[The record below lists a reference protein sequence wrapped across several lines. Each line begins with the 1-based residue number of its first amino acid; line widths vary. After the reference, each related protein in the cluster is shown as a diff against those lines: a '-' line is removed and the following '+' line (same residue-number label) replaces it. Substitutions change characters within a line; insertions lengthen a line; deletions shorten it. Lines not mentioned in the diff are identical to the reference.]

1 MSFNKYP
8 KNYHSNGYGWHN
20 LAAMGYAKPPPNANM
35 GSMSSGVSSINPS
48 QYSYPKYPSV
58 LPPLPGQ
65 QPAFSG
71 MPQMP
76 SLPGSNQNLGIQ
88 LSYGFAPNI
97 APCSVPN
104 VHREDSIDSG
114 PTIGWSIGGGSS
126 TNSIHSNV
134 SETVHDPIKAAIE
147 TPVQAVH
154 VPPEE
159 MPIYSWGKWVNFIII
174 ILSETEL
181 IKRNLIFIGKCYYYY

>member
-20 LAAMGYAKPPPNANM
+20 LAAMGYAKPPPNSNTN
-35 GSMSSGVSSINPS
+35 SMSSGVSSINPS
-48 QYSYPKYPSV
+48 QYSYPKYPSAM
-58 LPPLPGQ
+58 PPLPGQ
-65 QPAFSG
+65 QSAFSG

-76 SLPGSNQNLGIQ
+76 CLPGSNQSSGVQ

-104 VHREDSIDSG
+104 VHRDDSIDSG

-126 TNSIHSNV
+126 TNSSHSN
-134 SETVHDPIKAAIE
+134 VHDPIQAEIE
-147 TPVQAVH
+147 TPVQSVH
-154 VPPEE
+154 VPPED
-159 MPIYSWGKWVNFIII
+159 MPIYSWGKWVSFII
-174 ILSETEL
+174 STEM
-181 IKRNLIFIGKCYYYY
+181 K